1 LRLKRFESTDSLAN
15 FLNADAADN
24 ILKRASL
31 LDLHADLKE
40 TLGAV
45 GSAIEAMIYNVMG
58 VEGSGKTTIAK
69 MLAQR
74 LGWVY
79 LEADQFHSEANKE
92 KMRRGIPLT
101 DADRLPWL
109 EAIHAEL
116 KRRDAAGENVIVAC
130 SALKEKYREVLSAG
144 LPVRY
149 FYLKGNYELIRSR
162 LRARH
167 GHFAGEAI
175 LANQFEVLEEPKE
188 AVVADVAHTPEQIV
202 AEVMEKIRQDMG
214 QAQTPG
220 VDVRDLLLKI
230 RWKLLP
236 FLFLLYVVAYLDR
249 INVGF
254 AALQMKGQLGFSDT
268 VYGLGASI
276 FFMGYFLFQVPSNL
290 MLRRVGAR
298 RWIGMLMVVWGII
311 SCAMLFIGSA
321 RMFYVLR
328 FLLGA
333 AEAGFFPGVIFY
345 LRSWFPPSARAGVV
359 ALFMTAGPISGLIG
373 GPISG
378 FLLDWNHK
386 ASLAGWQW
394 MFLMEGLPAIALGI
408 VAYLFLSD
416 SPEKARWLS
425 GGERQQLLN
434 ALYVEESA
442 QQTSITSTNHLWFF
456 SPGLWGFAIVYF
468 GLNTCTYGVSLWLP
482 SALKSM
488 SVYSNVMLG
497 FVSAIPYLIAVV
509 AMVLVGAHSDK
520 KLERRWHIA
529 ISAGVGAMALLAAG
543 YSTATWVS
551 VAAFGL
557 ALAASSSMTGPFWAM
572 ASGTLAAATAAPA
585 IALINAIGN
594 LGSGFGPYWIGYLKD
609 VTGSFRGG
617 LVSVALLLFLAGLTV
632 LRVDRKSTNAS

>member
-1 LRLKRFESTDSLAN
+1 LRLKRFESTDSLTN
-15 FLNADAADN
+15 FLNADGADN
-24 ILKRASL
+24 ILKPVGL

-40 TLGAV
+40 TLGAAR
-45 GSAIEAMIYNVMG
+45 STIEAMIYNVMG
-58 VEGSGKTTIAK
+58 VEGSGKTTVAK

-79 LEADQFHSEANKE
+79 LEADQFHSEGNKE

-101 DADRLPWL
+101 DDDRLPWL

-116 KRRDAAGENVIVAC
+116 ERKETAGENVIVAC

-149 FYLKGNYELIRSR
+149 VYLKGSYELIRSR

-175 LANQFEVLEEPKE
+175 LANQFEVLEEPKD
-188 AVVADVAHTPEQIV
+188 AIVVDVAQTPEEIV
-202 AEVMEKIRQDMG
+202 AEILVKIRQEMG
-214 QAQTPG
+214 KAEAPG
-220 VDVRDLLLKI
+220 DVRNLLLKI

-236 FLFLLYVVAYLDR
+236 FLLLLYVVAYLDR

-254 AALQMKGQLGFSDT
+254 AALQMKEQLGFSDT
-268 VYGLGASI
+268 IYGLGASI
-276 FFMGYFLFQVPSNL
+276 FFVGYFLFQVPSNL

-321 RMFYVLR
+321 RMFYSLR

-345 LRSWFPPSARAGVV
+345 LRSWFPPSSRAGVM

-408 VAYLFLSD
+408 GAYFLLSD
-416 SPEKARWLS
+416 SPETARWLS
-425 GGERQQLLN
+425 GDEKQRLLSV
-434 ALYVEESA
+434 LGVEEVG
-442 QQTSITSTNHLWFF
+442 QGKTITSTNHSWFF
-456 SPGLWGFAIVYF
+456 SSGLWGFALVYF

-497 FVSAIPYLIAVV
+497 FVSAIPYLVAVV

-594 LGSGFGPYWIGYLKD
+594 LGSGFGPYLIGYLKD

-632 LRVDRKSTNAS
+632 LRVDRKKQ